1 MPDDPVTKAYA
12 LGLEAGRR
20 IQASVDLSLL
30 AKASKSANP
39 RQIEG
44 LIFARQVLRR
54 GIKE

>member
-54 GIKE
+54 GVKE